1 MKPIKQ
7 QLFLC
12 LIAGSLLNLNA
23 CSNSNAEG
31 VASNE
36 NVPVVSANMTDKV
49 ETAGMNTSPVK
60 KELEKAQATKQAAF
74 LVVTENGNTETE
86 KAVSLAK
93 EAKNIYKNAVVLE
106 MNRDDAVNAELVD
119 EWRLSGAPVPLILV
133 FSPNGT
139 LTGGRILN
147 QATAENVAELVPSPM
162 LEKVYAAIE
171 NNKNAI
177 VVFSKKSFT
186 DRSEVIKNTKEAVAK
201 LNNDAVF
208 IEVDLDDNR
217 ESGFMKQ
224 VRIDKALA
232 TESITLVINK
242 QGQVAGTSVG
252 IPDSDKLVTAAN
264 TPVRSGCGP
273 GCGPTGC
280 EQ

>member
-7 QLFLC
+7 QLFLS
-12 LIAGSLLNLNA
+12 LIAGSILNLNA

-36 NVPVVSANMTDKV
+36 NVPVVSVSMTEEI
-49 ETAGMNTSPVK
+49 ETTGMNASPVK
-60 KELEKAQATKQAAF
+60 KELEKAQATKKAAF

-273 GCGPTGC
+273 GCGPAGC

>member
-12 LIAGSLLNLNA
+12 FIAGSLLNLNA

-31 VASNE
+31 TTSNE
-36 NVPVVSANMTDKV
+36 NVPVVSANMADEI
-49 ETAGMNTSPVK
+49 ETAGMNASPVK
-60 KELEKAQATKQAAF
+60 KELEKAQAAGQAAF

-86 KAVSLAK
+86 KAVSLAE

-186 DRSEVIKNTKEAVAK
+186 DRSEVIENTKEAVAK

-208 IEVDLDDNR
+208 IEVDMDDNR

-252 IPDSDKLVTAAN
+252 VPDSDKLVTAVN